1 MEIIDILIV
10 VDAIRILN
18 DHGKNNAAHTGEYVN
33 LKNDGHN
40 YIYML
45 GTWYHIQD
53 QADSELD
60 IFAKPG
66 DKIRWRMTTLS
77 MGEKYQGI
85 IKEFV
90 ITGGKNNITPPRP
103 AHKTII
109 TPRIDTNEL
118 SLDKAVFSMADD
130 IFWESTV
137 LQPGPVT
144 YHTKFVLYAGGGG
157 GGGSNHT
164 GSDSGGGGG
173 GGCNHTGSDGGC
185 GDCGGYQWD
194 PFINK

>member
-90 ITGGKNNITPPRP
+90 ITGGKNNITLPRP

-157 GGGSNHT
+157 GGG
-164 GSDSGGGGG
+164 
-173 GGCNHTGSDGGC
+173 
-185 GDCGGYQWD
+185 Q
-194 PFINK
+194 

>member
-164 GSDSGGGGG
+164 GSDSGGGG
-173 GGCNHTGSDGGC
+173 CNHTGSDGGC